1 MTNLSALMGNRIREL
16 RKARDLRQEDMA
28 RFGLSYKYYQRIE
41 AGKVNMTLKTLE
53 KIAGAL
59 GVDAAELLAL
69 PLARSQ
75 EVNEMVAVIAEIV
88 KADDRKTAMKISLFV
103 KEFMK

>member
-1 MTNLSALMGNRIREL
+1 MANLALLIGNRIREL
-16 RKARDLRQEDMA
+16 RKSRGLRQEDMA

-59 GVDAAELLAL
+59 AVDAAELLAL
-69 PLARSQ
+69 PLAKSQ
-75 EVNEMVAVIAEIV
+75 EVNQMIAAVAEIV
-88 KADDRKTAMKISLFV
+88 KADDRKAAMKVNLFV

>member
-1 MTNLSALMGNRIREL
+1 
-16 RKARDLRQEDMA
+16 MA
-28 RFGLSYKYYQRIE
+28 SFGLSYKYYQRIE

-59 GVDAAELLAL
+59 GVDATELFAL
-69 PLARSQ
+69 PLAKSQ

-88 KADDRKTAMKISLFV
+88 KTDDRKAARKVSLFV

>member
-1 MTNLSALMGNRIREL
+1 MDNLAALIGNRIKEL
-16 RKARDLRQEDMA
+16 RKARNLRQEDMA

-69 PLARSQ
+69 PLAKSQ
-75 EVNEMVAVIAEIV
+75 EVNEMIAIVTEIV
-88 KADDRKTAMKISLFV
+88 KADDRKAAMKISLFV

>member
-1 MTNLSALMGNRIREL
+1 MANLATLIGYRIREL

-28 RFGLSYKYYQRIE
+28 KFGLSYKYYQRIE

-53 KIAGAL
+53 KIADAL

-69 PLARSQ
+69 PLAKSQ
-75 EVNEMVAVIAEIV
+75 EVNEMIAVVAEIV
-88 KADDRKTAMKISLFV
+88 KADDRKTAMKVNLFV
-103 KEFMK
+103 KEFIK

>member
-1 MTNLSALMGNRIREL
+1 MANLAILIGNRIREL

-28 RFGLSYKYYQRIE
+28 GFGLSYKYYQRIE

-69 PLARSQ
+69 PLAKSQ
-75 EVNEMVAVIAEIV
+75 EVNEMIAVVTEIV
-88 KADDRKTAMKISLFV
+88 KADDRKTAMKVNLFV
-103 KEFMK
+103 KEFIK